1 MSSEAILGISV
12 KEYAKSRGK
21 TVQAVYQQLKS
32 KENADLIT
40 GHITSHRV
48 GNKKV
53 KFLDDTAVK
62 ILDEASSSAPIVIV
76 EDSLK
81 TVLEETTEKL
91 KKSEKQVVYQ
101 DGQIQLLKELLQEQD
116 KKILALSQAEDIR
129 NQLDKATS
137 ELADEQ
143 AARQAAEAELKAL
156 KQSLSEEKQQSD
168 TLKLE
173 LQAEKNRKISFREWR
188 QRRKK
193 KGETRDEIE

>member
-1 MSSEAILGISV
+1 MSSEAVLGISV

-32 KENADLIT
+32 KENADLLT
-40 GHITSHRV
+40 GHIATHRV
-48 GNKKV
+48 GNKMV
-53 KFLDDTAVK
+53 KFLDDVAVQ

-81 TVLEETTEKL
+81 TLLKETTEKL
-91 KKSEKQVVYQ
+91 EKSEKQVVYQ

-156 KQSLSEEKQQSD
+156 KQSLSEEKRQSD

-173 LQAEKNRKISFREWR
+173 LQAEKNRKISFKEWR